1 MTCLYIHPPVHYPAP
16 SLSLSPWSFTVGRPG
31 MDSEMDIEFS
41 PLEIF
46 DEKEA
51 EASNKHSVWTVCKI
65 GINLS
70 LTCEEGPQHLVLA
83 EKA

>member
-1 MTCLYIHPPVHYPAP
+1 MTCLYIHPVFIILHR
-16 SLSLSPWSFTVGRPG
+16 LSLWSFTVGRPG

-51 EASNKHSVWTVCKI
+51 EASNKHSVWTVCKFVI
-65 GINLS
+65 KNDLWR
-70 LTCEEGPQHLVLA
+70 
-83 EKA
+83 